1 VSSGAAH
8 RSVGSVVE
16 KLGKDSGF
24 TLIEL
29 LVVVAIIGVIAAI
42 GVSQVMRARLSANET
57 SAIASLRAINGGQ
70 MSYASA
76 GGQGGFATSLA
87 ILATPCAGGV
97 TGFISPDL
105 DPAAPGVTAVGTGV
119 IKSGYTVD
127 MIGNGTA
134 GSPDCNGAITN
145 TDYATT
151 AVPLT
156 LGTSGQRGFNSAGAG
171 TIFFDATGL
180 PTGTTPIQ

>member
-1 VSSGAAH
+1 MSPGAA
-8 RSVGSVVE
+8 RATVGSDVA
-16 KLGKDSGF
+16 KPDKQDGF

-29 LVVVAIIGVIAAI
+29 LVVVAIIGIIAAI
-42 GVSQVMRARLSANET
+42 GVAQVMRARVSANET

-87 ILATPCAGGV
+87 ILATPCAGGM

-105 DPAAPGVTAVGTGV
+105 DPAAPGVTAAGTGV

-127 MIGNGTA
+127 MIGNGTP

-145 TDYATT
+145 TNYSTT
-151 AVPLT
+151 AIPLT
-156 LGTSGQRGFNSAGAG
+156 PGTSGMRGFNSAGAG
-171 TIFFDATGL
+171 TIFFDPSGL
-180 PTGTTPIQ
+180 ATGTTPIQ